1 LILKTIGSRS
11 VNEDAIKAKTNQSI
25 QEMTL
30 AFNHNRDK
38 VLKDIINAVCN
49 VVPKPHENLIV

>member
-1 LILKTIGSRS
+1 

-30 AFNHNRDK
+30 AFNHNREK
-38 VLKDIINAVCN
+38 VLKDILNAVCN
-49 VVPKPHENLIV
+49 VAPKPHENLVI